1 MRSEEFTFEGH
12 DGIQLSGRLD
22 LPAGEPRA
30 TALFAHCFTCS
41 KDFVAS
47 RRIARRLAENGIAVL
62 RFDFTGL
69 GHSQGEFANETFTS
83 NTDDLVAAAKALRE
97 RGMPPA
103 LLVGHSL
110 GGAAVIA
117 AASRIPEVSAVATI
131 GAPADPAHVVHQF
144 EDRREEIER
153 DGEAEV
159 SLAGRPFTIR
169 KAFLDDIDAT
179 TLDDRLAK
187 LGRALLVMHGPRDAT
202 VGVENASQIFV
213 AAKHPKSFVSLDDA
227 DHLLTKPADADYAAD
242 TIAVWASRYLP
253 AVAEIPAP
261 KAGVRIRE
269 LDTAGFFT
277 AIDAT
282 RDRRA
287 WADEPVKVGGT
298 DRGLSPFEFVGAGLG
313 ACTSMTMRMYANR
326 KGWDAGAA
334 QVDVTWEQTDRHN
347 STFQRMIHLSG
358 DLTEEQR
365 TRLIEIADRCPV
377 HRMLEGTVTIETK
390 ASPPHA
396 SDD

>member
-1 MRSEEFTFEGH
+1 MRSEEFTFDSR
-12 DGIQLSGRLD
+12 DGTRLSGRLE

-69 GHSQGEFANETFTS
+69 GHSEGEFANETFTS
-83 NTDDLVAAAKALRE
+83 NTDDLVAAADALRAH
-97 RGMPPA
+97 GMPPA

-117 AASRIPEVSAVATI
+117 AASRIPEIQAVATI

-153 DGEAEV
+153 DGKAEV

-169 KAFLDDIDAT
+169 KAFLDDIAAT
-179 TLDDRLAK
+179 TLDDRLAT
-187 LGRALLVMHGPRDAT
+187 LGRALLVMHAPLDAT
-202 VGVENASQIFV
+202 VGVENASRLFV

-227 DHLLTKPADADYAAD
+227 DHLLTRPADADYAAD
-242 TIAVWASRYLP
+242 TIAIWASRYLP
-253 AVAEIPAP
+253 PVARIASPT
-261 KAGVRIRE
+261 AGIRSRE
-269 LDTAGFFT
+269 LDTNGFFT
-277 AIDAT
+277 AIDAP
-282 RDRRA
+282 RDRRIS
-287 WADEPVKVGGT
+287 ADEPVKVGGT
-298 DRGLSPFEFVGAGLG
+298 DRGLSPFELVGAGLG
-313 ACTSMTMRMYANR
+313 ACTTMTMRMYANR

-334 QVDVTWEQTDRHN
+334 QVDVTWEQADRHN
-347 STFQRMIHLSG
+347 STFRRTIILGADLS
-358 DLTEEQR
+358 DEQR
-365 TRLIEIADRCPV
+365 ARLIEIADRCPV
-377 HRMLEGTVTIETK
+377 HRMLEGSVTIETH
-390 ASPPHA
+390 HA
-396 SDD
+396 SDH